1 MKKIV
6 LLAVV
11 IAATSFASCKKDYKC
26 ECTRTMTSTS
36 TNGVSGTVSNATT
49 VSTREISKTGKK
61 TATAMCGN
69 STDVTT
75 STTTVGGTDYV
86 TTTNYAST
94 CSLK

>member
-11 IAATSFASCKKDYKC
+11 IAATSFASCKKAATC
-26 ECTRTMTSTS
+26 ECTRTMTSTN
-36 TNGVSGTVSNATT
+36 TNGVSGTVSNSKT
-49 VSTREISKTGKK
+49 VTTREISKTGKK
-61 TATAMCGN
+61 TAAAMCGN

-75 STTTVGGTDYV
+75 STSTIGGTDYV

-94 CSLK
+94 CAIK